1 MDPVTT
7 LATREPEAA
16 IPAPIRKPLPPEQFV
31 DHGTN
36 AEMRWDVPHG
46 PGDTPAS
53 RLFVRNHTE
62 TPLIDAATYTL
73 LVHGDGL
80 QSEAVL
86 SLDDL
91 RALPVTRTTCAH
103 ECTGNGRSYFATQQ
117 GREAPGTPWH
127 LGSIGQVTWEGVR
140 LAEVLERLGLRHD
153 AVDVMATGLDP
164 SYVDDDGVDNG
175 PVRRPLSIAK
185 ALDDT
190 LLVWG
195 MNGEPLLPD
204 HGFPLR
210 LVVPGWVG
218 VASIKWLGSLEV
230 ATRPLES
237 PWNTKWYRMT
247 GGDFPADAPPLTLN
261 PVRSVWELPEPASLP
276 AEAGAVLH
284 GRSWSGAGAV
294 ARVEVS
300 VDGGETWTT
309 ALLDPPGAAWTTW
322 RFRWP
327 GASRGDHV
335 LMARATDVAG
345 RTQPLVAAW
354 NDEGYLFDAVVR
366 HPVRVG

>member
-1 MDPVTT
+1 M
-7 LATREPEAA
+7 
-16 IPAPIRKPLPPEQFV
+16 
-31 DHGTN
+31 
-36 AEMRWDVPHG
+36 
-46 PGDTPAS
+46 
-53 RLFVRNHTE
+53 
-62 TPLIDAATYTL
+62 
-73 LVHGDGL
+73 
-80 QSEAVL
+80 L

-175 PVRRPLSIAK
+175 PVRRPLPIAK

-309 ALLDPPGAAWTTW
+309 ARARPSGCRLDDLALPLARRHPRRPRPDGARHRRRGPHPAAGRGLERRGLPVRRGGPAPGAGRLTA
-322 RFRWP
+322 
-327 GASRGDHV
+327 AVLLSSARGV
-335 LMARATDVAG
+335 RARAAG
-345 RTQPLVAAW
+345 AARRPAPPAAALHAPL
-354 NDEGYLFDAVVR
+354 E
-366 HPVRVG
+366 

>member
-1 MDPVTT
+1 MDFAAPPR
-7 LATREPEAA
+7 TR
-16 IPAPIRKPLPPEQFV
+16 PIHKPLPPEHFV

-36 AEMRWDVPHG
+36 AEMRWDAAPG
-46 PGDTPAS
+46 TGDTPAD
-53 RLFVRNHTE
+53 RLFVRNHTV
-62 TPLIDAATYTL
+62 TPLLDASTYRL
-73 LVHGDGL
+73 SVHGDGL
-80 QSEAVL
+80 EREAVL

-117 GREAPGTPWH
+117 GQEPPGTPWH
-127 LGSIGQVTWEGVR
+127 LGGIGQVSWEGVR
-140 LAEVLERLGLRHD
+140 LAEVLQQLGLRDD

-175 PVRRPLSIAK
+175 PVRRPLPIDK
-185 ALDDT
+185 ALDDA
-190 LLVWG
+190 LLAWG
-195 MNGEPLLPD
+195 MNGELLPPD

-210 LVVPGWVG
+210 LVVPNWVG

-230 ATRPLES
+230 ARRPLES

-247 GGDFPADAPPLTLN
+247 GGDFPEDSAPLTLN
-261 PVRSVWELPEPASLP
+261 PVRSVWELAEPAALP
-276 AEAGAVLH
+276 QQAGMLLH

-294 ARVEVS
+294 DQVEVS
-300 VDGGETWTT
+300 VDGGATWTL
-309 ALLDPPGAAWTTW
+309 AELDPAGEAWTTW

-327 GASRGDHV
+327 GAVPGDHA
-335 LMARATDVAG
+335 LMARATDVTG
-345 RTQPLVAAW
+345 RTQPLVARW

-366 HPVRVG
+366 HPGRVTRRT

>member
-1 MDPVTT
+1 MDSATT
-7 LATREPEAA
+7 LAPREPETH
-16 IPAPIRKPLPPEQFV
+16 PSPIHKSLPPEQFV

-36 AEMRWDVPHG
+36 AEMRWDAPPG
-46 PGDTPAS
+46 TGDTPAD

-62 TPLIDAATYTL
+62 TPLLAAATYRLT
-73 LVHGDGL
+73 VHGDGL
-80 QSEAVL
+80 TREAVL
-86 SLDDL
+86 SLDEL

-117 GREAPGTPWH
+117 GQEAPGTPWH
-127 LGSIGQVTWEGVR
+127 LGSIGRVTWEGVR
-140 LAEVLERLGLRHD
+140 LAEVLERLGLRDD
-153 AVDVMATGLDP
+153 AVDVMATGLDR

-175 PVRRPLSIAK
+175 PVRRPLPVEK

-190 LLVWG
+190 LLAWG

-230 ATRPLES
+230 ARRPLES

-247 GGDFPADAPPLTLN
+247 GGDFPDDAPPLTLN
-261 PVRSVWELPEPASLP
+261 PVRSVWELPEPAALP
-276 AEAGAVLH
+276 QQPGTVLR
-284 GRSWSGAGAV
+284 GRSWSGAGAI
-294 ARVEVS
+294 ARVEIS
-300 VDGGETWTT
+300 IDGGTTWTP
-309 ALLDPPGAAWTTW
+309 AELGEADDAWTSW
-322 RFRWP
+322 QFPWP
-327 GASRGDHV
+327 GATPGDHV

-345 RTQPLVAAW
+345 RTQPLEARW
-354 NDEGYLFDAVVR
+354 NSEGYLFDAVVR
-366 HPVRVG
+366 HPVRVS